1 MTPETE
7 NEPNA
12 ASLLR
17 LIVDAAASDLHL
29 KVGTPPVLRI
39 DGELE
44 PQPLPTLSAARIASI
59 LEEITNEEQRERFE
73 QEKELDFAYTADDI
87 GRFRVNAALQRGS
100 ITLAFRLVKENIP
113 SLAGLSLPEICG
125 SLALK
130 PRGLVL
136 VTGPTGCGKSTTLA
150 AMIDHLN
157 ERERRHVV
165 TIEDPIEYIHKN
177 KKCLISQRELGPDTL
192 SFAAALTHALRQD
205 PDVILVG
212 EMRDLA
218 TISAAL
224 TAAETGHLVL
234 TTLHTPS
241 APQTIDS
248 VIDVFPPHQQQQ
260 VRVQLSLVLEAV
272 LCQTLVPRVDGEG
285 RVPAVEVM
293 VATSAIRNLIREVK
307 SHQLLN
313 VIQTGA
319 QFGMRTL
326 DQALAALCQSGV
338 IRPEDALERCQNP
351 DEMRRI
357 LNLREGVPA

>member
-1 MTPETE
+1 MTAEAE
-7 NEPNA
+7 NELNA

-17 LIVDAAASDLHL
+17 RMVDGEASDLHL
-29 KVGTPPVLRI
+29 KEGNPPVLRV
-39 DGELE
+39 DGELRSQE
-44 PQPLPTLSAARIASI
+44 LPALSAAAMGSI
-59 LEEITNEEQRERFE
+59 LKEITNEEQRERFE
-73 QEKELDFAYTADDI
+73 EEKELDFAYTAAGS

-100 ITLAFRLVKENIP
+100 ITLAFRLVKESIP
-113 SLAGLSLPEICG
+113 SLEELGLPEICG

-150 AMIDHLN
+150 AMIEHLN

-165 TIEDPIEYIHKN
+165 TIEDPIEYVHRN
-177 KKCLISQRELGPDTL
+177 KKCLISQRELGADTR

-218 TISAAL
+218 TIGAAL

-234 TTLHTPS
+234 ATLHTPS
-241 APQTIDS
+241 APQTIDR

-272 LCQTLVPRVDGEG
+272 LCQTLVPKIHGEG
-285 RVPAVEVM
+285 RVPAMEIM
-293 VATSAIRNLIREVK
+293 VATSAIRNLIREGK
-307 SHQLLN
+307 THQLLN

-319 QFGMRTL
+319 QSGMRTL
-326 DQALAALCQSGV
+326 DQALAALSQGGV

-351 DEMRRI
+351 DEMRR
-357 LNLREGVPA
+357 LLMPQDSVAA